1 MHPGAACNKIQVT
14 NKTAFRDKWEP
25 MCIISGIFF
34 FVPTALTKQFHG
46 TGLPCKA
53 DSSSASQGIPYFIE
67 IEISSVCSWKSITGS
82 YPELVEYS
90 PHFHTLFLW
99 DQF

>member
-1 MHPGAACNKIQVT
+1 
-14 NKTAFRDKWEP
+14 

-67 IEISSVCSWKSITGS
+67 IEISSVCS
-82 YPELVEYS
+82 
-90 PHFHTLFLW
+90 
-99 DQF
+99 